1 MAADN
6 KRNVNLKGAID
17 VQKSAIDVQKSAIEV
32 QKSAIDVQKSAID
45 TKKIKKPKRKKS
57 ALNILLHT
65 LSVISTVALIF
76 YIGFQIYA
84 STIIT
89 TGAAGVTAK
98 EYQTPPQYAGDEL
111 NVLLLGIDYTSED
124 GQGRDPN
131 GNTDMIMYVRFNF
144 ADNTIRM
151 LQIPRD
157 TYVGL
162 PEETA
167 GTAKINALYAHGSD
181 ENNKVN
187 NLAQVLSDQYG
198 LPVDNY
204 ATIDMDS
211 LREIIDLFGG
221 ITVYVAEDMQD
232 ADGSYIPAG
241 WQHLDG
247 ASSEFFVRNRSQYT
261 TADIQRLDNQRYFY
275 SAVFRLIR
283 TSPWQE
289 LLKLVPVVQQY
300 VNTDLSTVD
309 CGALAIRLLS
319 VPSENILLAKLPV
332 ADATELYNGESMLVA
347 HPGES
352 ADLLNE
358 YFRHEENLLPVEELN
373 IAQLPANATLYET
386 NVQWMSDIDADGGGT
401 VGQAADDAQT
411 GQDIIDQAQQEE
423 QQEAQSEQ
431 TE

>member
-1 MAADN
+1 MAAEN
-6 KRNVNLKGAID
+6 YRNVNVSNASNIHKT
-17 VQKSAIDVQKSAIEV
+17 QEPK
-32 QKSAIDVQKSAID
+32 
-45 TKKIKKPKRKKS
+45 TKKTKKKQKKS
-57 ALNILLHT
+57 FVHIMLNT
-65 LSVISTVALIF
+65 LSVISTVALVF

-111 NVLLLGIDYTSED
+111 NVLLLGIDYTSQD

-144 ADNTIRM
+144 VDNTIRM

-162 PEETA
+162 PEDTA
-167 GTAKINALYAHGSD
+167 YTAKINALYAYGPN

-187 NLAQVLSDQYG
+187 NLAQVLSEQYQ

-261 TADIQRLDNQRYFY
+261 TSDIQRLDNQRYFY

-289 LLKLVPVVQQY
+289 LVKLVPVVQQY
-300 VNTDLSTVD
+300 VNTDMSSVD
-309 CGALAIRLLS
+309 CAALAIKLLS

-332 ADATELYNGESMLVA
+332 ADATEPYNGESILVA
-347 HPGES
+347 HPEAS

-358 YFRHEENLLPVEELN
+358 YFRHEDNLVPVEELA

-386 NVQWMSDIDADGGGT
+386 NVQWMADIDADGGGS
-401 VGQAADDAQT
+401 VGQAADDTQT
-411 GQDIIDQAQQEE
+411 GQDIIDQAQEASE
-423 QQEAQSEQ
+423 QSAQSEQ
-431 TE
+431 EG

>member
-6 KRNVNLKGAID
+6 YRNVNVSNASNIHET
-17 VQKSAIDVQKSAIEV
+17 QKTTAQEP
-32 QKSAIDVQKSAID
+32 
-45 TKKIKKPKRKKS
+45 KKKQKKS
-57 ALNILLHT
+57 ALHILLNT
-65 LSVISTVALIF
+65 LSIISTFVLVF

-111 NVLLLGIDYTSED
+111 NVLLLGIDYTSQD

-144 ADNTIRM
+144 VDNTIRM

-162 PEETA
+162 PEYTA
-167 GTAKINALYAHGSD
+167 DTAKINALYAFGPN
-181 ENNKVN
+181 EENKVN
-187 NLAQVLSDQYG
+187 NLAQVLSEQYD

-221 ITVYVAEDMQD
+221 ITVYVAEEMHYE
-232 ADGSYIPAG
+232 GSYIPAG

-261 TADIQRLDNQRYFY
+261 TSDIQRLDNQRYFY

-289 LLKLVPVVQQY
+289 LVKLVPVVQQY
-300 VNTDLSTVD
+300 VNTDMSTVD
-309 CGALAIRLLS
+309 CAALAIKLLS

-332 ADATELYNGESMLVA
+332 ADATELYNGESILVA
-347 HPGES
+347 NPEAS

-358 YFRHEENLLPVEELN
+358 YFRHEESFVPVEELA

-386 NVQWMSDIDADGGGT
+386 NVQWMADIDADGGGT
-401 VGQAADDAQT
+401 VGQAADDTQT
-411 GQDIIDQAQQEE
+411 GQDIIDEAQAASE
-423 QQEAQSEQ
+423 QSTQSEQ
-431 TE
+431 TG